1 MYSSLSAFQAR
12 SIVFQSGM
20 HNSIHSSKA
29 PGKPLGIVAA
39 LPQEIEQLIAQ
50 LRLDPEMRI
59 VTLGRRDYYIGTLW
73 QQPCVV
79 TLARIGK
86 VAAATTAAALI
97 HEFDVG
103 TILFTGVAGGLGPG
117 LRVGDIVVAD
127 TLMQHDMDASPL
139 FPRHQIPLLERD
151 RFSTCP
157 VLTQR
162 LVQAATHFV
171 DEVLP
176 GLRAQYRWTLVQ
188 HKPQVHLGLIAS
200 GDQFIADDAARASL
214 RAAAPQA
221 LAVEMEGG
229 AIAQVCYEYDV
240 PFAVMRTLSDSAD
253 DGATVSFSTFL
264 DEVASVYSYGVIR
277 RFLEEG
283 EL

>member
-1 MYSSLSAFQAR
+1 
-12 SIVFQSGM
+12 M
-20 HNSIHSSKA
+20 H
-29 PGKPLGIVAA
+29 KPLGIVAA

-50 LRLDPEMRI
+50 LRLDPAMRI

-73 QQPCVV
+73 RQPCVV

-86 VAAATTAAALI
+86 VAAATTAAALV
-97 HEFDVG
+97 HEFEVG
-103 TILFTGVAGGLGPG
+103 AILFTGVAGGLGAG

-151 RFSTCP
+151 HFGTCP

-162 LVQAATHFV
+162 LLQAATQFV
-171 DEVLP
+171 DQTLP
-176 GLRAQYRWTLVQ
+176 GLRSQHRWTLVG

-214 RAAAPQA
+214 RAAAPLA

-240 PFAVMRTLSDSAD
+240 PFAVMRTISDSAD
-253 DGATVSFSTFL
+253 DGATVSFSVFL
-264 DEVASVYSYGVIR
+264 EEVASVYSYEVVR
-277 RFLEEG
+277 RFIDGLSG
-283 EL
+283 ANLLP